1 MGRILIADDESKIL
15 EVMKDILEGQG
26 HQVVAVSDGETA
38 LRWLQSDHFDV
49 ALIDVMMPR
58 LDGYHVAAAVR
69 ALEDPP
75 KIIIVTARDFQTDRE
90 AIHASGADAFLPKPF
105 ATKDLIEVVK
115 NLIAEKKKS

>member
-1 MGRILIADDESKIL
+1 MGRILIADDEAKIL
-15 EVMKDILEGQG
+15 EVMKDILEGEG

-38 LRWLQSDHFDV
+38 LRWLQSDRFDV

-58 LDGYHVAAAVR
+58 MDGYHVAAAVR
-69 ALEDPP
+69 ALENPP
-75 KIIIVTARDFQTDRE
+75 KIIIVTARDYKTDKE

-115 NLIAEKKKS
+115 NLIAEKSKS